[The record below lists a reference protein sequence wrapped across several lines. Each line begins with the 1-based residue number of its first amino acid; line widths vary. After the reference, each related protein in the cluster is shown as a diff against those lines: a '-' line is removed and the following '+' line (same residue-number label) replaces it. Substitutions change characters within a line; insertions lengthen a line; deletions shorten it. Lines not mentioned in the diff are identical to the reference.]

1 MSAVIKN
8 QSDVVM
14 SAFTDEQTA
23 RLTGLSKSQLVYWDK
38 QDFFK
43 PSFGYDNRRAA
54 YSRIYSFRDLVS
66 LKILNNLRNE
76 TKVPLQHLREV
87 RKKLAHLGD
96 DLWSKTTLYVLRKKV
111 IFRNPNTEDLEEIV
125 SSQGVLEIPLQLVSN
140 NMVANVEVFNQR
152 DADTVGKVEKKR
164 GFAHNQETIAGTR
177 IRVSSVQSFHHAGF
191 SVDEILAEYPTLTKE
206 DIRIA
211 IEHEV
216 AA

>member
-1 MSAVIKN
+1 MNHSNTK
-8 QSDVVM
+8 QPDVVM
-14 SAFTDEQTA
+14 SAFTDEQAA

-43 PSFGYDNRRAA
+43 PSFGFENRRSA

-87 RKKLAHLGD
+87 RRKLAHLGD
-96 DLWSKTTLYVLRKKV
+96 DIWSKTTLFVLRKKV
-111 IFRNPNTEDLEEIV
+111 IFRNPETDELEEIV
-125 SSQGVLEIPLQLVSN
+125 SSQGVLEIPLQMVSN
-140 NMVANVEVFNQR
+140 NMVSSVQEFNKR
-152 DADTVGKVEKKR
+152 DVATVGKIERKK

-177 IRVSSVQSFHHAGF
+177 IRISSIKSFHEAGY
-191 SVDEILAEYPTLTKE
+191 SIDQILSEYPTLTPL
-206 DIRIA
+206 DIEFA
-211 IEHEV
+211 IKHEM